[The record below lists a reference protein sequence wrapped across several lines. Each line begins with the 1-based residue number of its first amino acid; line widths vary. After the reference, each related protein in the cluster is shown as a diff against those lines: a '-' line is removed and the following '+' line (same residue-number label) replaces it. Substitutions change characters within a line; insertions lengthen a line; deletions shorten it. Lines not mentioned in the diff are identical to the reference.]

1 MITVKATTQAPRLLT
16 PRELV
21 PILDHFLL
29 SIEFGD
35 CPSEIEFQ
43 ATLWLSQ
50 QIPNRDQFRTVCGEW
65 DVDLASFLDK
75 FSNLVIQ

>member
-1 MITVKATTQAPRLLT
+1 MIQTLAPRLLT
-16 PRELV
+16 PHELV

-29 SIEFGD
+29 SIDFGE
-35 CPSEIEFQ
+35 CSPEIEFE
-43 ATLWLSQ
+43 ATLWLSK
-50 QIPNRDQFRTVCGEW
+50 QIPNRDQFRTVCSEW

>member
-1 MITVKATTQAPRLLT
+1 MITTLAPRLLT
-16 PRELV
+16 TRELV
-21 PILDHFLL
+21 PVIDHFLI

-50 QIPNRDQFRTVCGEW
+50 QIPNRDQFRTVCSEW
-65 DVDLASFLDK
+65 DVDLDSFLDQ
-75 FSNLVIQ
+75 FSNLEIR